1 MKINLPEFLI
11 PIFRTNHAGET
22 GAVYIYKAII
32 MISKD
37 KEILDFSKKHLKTE
51 SEHLKLIEKILDKKH
66 RSKLILFWKFAGFLT
81 GFIPSLISKRFVF
94 ATIYYVESFVEKH
107 YQQQLE
113 ILKNKKKYTKLEKF
127 IKKLQ
132 DDEVDHKDE
141 AFLGA
146 SNFNRIH
153 DIWGSIIGFGSELA
167 VRLSK
172 KI

>member
-1 MKINLPEFLI
+1 M
-11 PIFRTNHAGET
+11 
-22 GAVYIYKAII
+22 
-32 MISKD
+32 
-37 KEILDFSKKHLKTE
+37 
-51 SEHLKLIEKILDKKH
+51 
-66 RSKLILFWKFAGFLT
+66 
-81 GFIPSLISKRFVF
+81 ISKRFVF

-141 AFLGA
+141 AMLGA

-153 DIWGSIIGFGSELA
+153 EIWGSIIGFGSELA

-172 KI
+172 KV